1 MTTIL
6 VIEDETH
13 VRDILSE
20 LLTTEKF
27 DVLTAD
33 NGRLGY
39 QLAQRQRPDLI
50 LCDIM
55 MPELDGYGVLAQL
68 KENPITDEIPFIF
81 LSAKAD
87 RLDFRVGMDLGADDY
102 LTKPFTRDE
111 LLTAVRMRLK
121 KQAVLAQRHHEQ
133 LLRTQSYYQQ
143 QLEQAQEHLNQ
154 VLSQDQ
160 LTGLLNQLRL
170 RQEFEGFSAQ
180 LHPLEAR
187 VWFPSF
193 VWGWNV
199 YGRLTRN

>member
-81 LSAKAD
+81 FSPPKPIA
-87 RLDFRVGMDLGADDY
+87 
-102 LTKPFTRDE
+102 LTSE
-111 LLTAVRMRLK
+111 W
-121 KQAVLAQRHHEQ
+121 
-133 LLRTQSYYQQ
+133 
-143 QLEQAQEHLNQ
+143 
-154 VLSQDQ
+154 
-160 LTGLLNQLRL
+160 
-170 RQEFEGFSAQ
+170 
-180 LHPLEAR
+180 
-187 VWFPSF
+187 VWI
-193 VWGWNV
+193 
-199 YGRLTRN
+199 

>member
-121 KQAVLAQRHHEQ
+121 KASGS
-133 LLRTQSYYQQ
+133 RTATS
-143 QLEQAQEHLNQ
+143 
-154 VLSQDQ
+154 
-160 LTGLLNQLRL
+160 
-170 RQEFEGFSAQ
+170 
-180 LHPLEAR
+180 
-187 VWFPSF
+187 
-193 VWGWNV
+193 
-199 YGRLTRN
+199 